1 MSIELVG
8 GQLYQW
14 ETGRQLMIA
23 AGASEA
29 NAIQFANQGDT
40 TALEIEQNFT
50 MVDGD
55 IYVKIPDKCLQSA
68 KNLLVYLV
76 YNEASENSDEHK
88 SRIFETKIFPVTAKP
103 RPKNYIPI
111 AAEEALGVV
120 RRLTAA
126 AKEAAMEAEEARVKA
141 EAEKLYAED
150 AADRAED
157 AQNAAQNAA
166 DSATVHA
173 NNARISAAAADKA
186 QKSAEE
192 WGEAAEV
199 AARSAENY
207 ETLSYENSQAAA
219 DSKTKAEKAKGD
231 AQSAATKA
239 ENAKATAVQEAE
251 KAKTQAANA
260 KNSADSAAAAAE
272 VAGDSARDAVADAMP
287 QIMASIDEKVNTKA
301 SINDTAIGPDAWS
314 SRKIIETLCPPIEES
329 GKLMQCYPLDGTQL
343 NVRWDSDNVNEV
355 HICGK
360 NLYNATAYPL
370 KNNQIIRHAT
380 GTYASSGTFAATEK
394 YIPCAHLQGQTISI
408 RHAPRVTE
416 NNNST
421 GGGIAFYKEDLS
433 YLSGANTSQV
443 TVPAEAVFLRF
454 CINMNYDHEAQIEL
468 GSAVTEYAPYVGK
481 INHVDGVLMEGIVT
495 PINGLNTIWLTDG
508 SAAYDG
514 TVTGITDPKAE
525 INRLKEIIGATSVAT
540 TKEE

>member
-23 AGASEA
+23 ADASEA

-50 MVDGD
+50 MEDGD

-88 SRIFETKIFPVTAKP
+88 SRIFATKIFPVTAKP

-126 AKEAAMEAEEARVKA
+126 AQEAAREAEEHRIHAQTAREVAETARDKAILEKQAAETARNAAVKA
-141 EAEKLYAED
+141 QGDAE
-150 AADRAED
+150 
-157 AQNAAQNAA
+157 
-166 DSATVHA
+166 
-173 NNARISAAAADKA
+173 AAAET
-186 QKSAEE
+186 AEE
-192 WGEAAEV
+192 WGEAAVV
-199 AARSAENY
+199 AAISAENY
-207 ETLSYENSQAAA
+207 EAFSYENSQAAA

-251 KAKTQAANA
+251 KAKAQAANA
-260 KNSADSAAAAAE
+260 KNSADSAAASAE
-272 VAGDSARDAVADAMP
+272 AAGDSARDAVAGAMP
-287 QIMASIDEKVNTKA
+287 QIMASIDEKLKTKA
-301 SINDTAIGPDAWS
+301 SINDTTIGADAWS
-314 SRKIIETLCPPIEES
+314 SQKIIETLCPPIEES
-329 GKLMQCYPLDGTQL
+329 GMVMQCYPLDGTQL

-360 NLYNATAYPL
+360 NLYDAAAYPL
-370 KNNQIIRHAT
+370 KNNQIIRHTSGA
-380 GTYASSGTFAATEK
+380 YAYSNTFAATEK
-394 YIPCAHLQGQTISI
+394 YIPCDHLQGQTISI
-408 RHAPRVTE
+408 RHAPKNTE
-416 NNNST
+416 AGST
-421 GGGIAFYKEDLS
+421 GGGIAFYSDDNG
-433 YLSGANTSQV
+433 YLSGTSDSKV
-443 TVPAEAVFLRF
+443 TVPAEAAFFRF
-454 CINMNYDHEAQIEL
+454 CINMDYDHEAQIEL
-468 GSAVTEYAPYVGK
+468 GANVTEYVPYVGK
-481 INHVDGVLMEGIVT
+481 MNYVDGVMKEAIIT
-495 PINGLNTIWLTDG
+495 PVSGLNTIWLTDG
-508 SAAYDG
+508 SSAYDG
-514 TVTGITDPKAE
+514 MVTGFADPKAE
-525 INRLKEIIGATSVAT
+525 IKRLKDIVGAASVAT